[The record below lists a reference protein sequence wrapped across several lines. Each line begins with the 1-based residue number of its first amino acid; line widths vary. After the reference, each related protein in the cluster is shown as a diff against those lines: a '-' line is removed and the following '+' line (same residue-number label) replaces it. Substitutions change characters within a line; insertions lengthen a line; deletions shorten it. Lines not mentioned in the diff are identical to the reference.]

1 MQFCS
6 QMLWMALAIWA
17 PGKLWKLNV
26 LKLHYASSCKEIIG
40 WFNYYYY
47 YHHFYRYH
55 YYFIVIIIIIIII
68 IIFIMIIFYI
78 IVNISIKRRGQQLV
92 FLPSKKIVPFHDI
105 NTSS

>member
-1 MQFCS
+1 M
-6 QMLWMALAIWA
+6 
-17 PGKLWKLNV
+17 
-26 LKLHYASSCKEIIG
+26 
-40 WFNYYYY
+40 
-47 YHHFYRYH
+47 
-55 YYFIVIIIIIIII
+55 IIII

>member
-47 YHHFYRYH
+47 YYHFYRYH
-55 YYFIVIIIIIIII
+55 YYFIIIIIIIII